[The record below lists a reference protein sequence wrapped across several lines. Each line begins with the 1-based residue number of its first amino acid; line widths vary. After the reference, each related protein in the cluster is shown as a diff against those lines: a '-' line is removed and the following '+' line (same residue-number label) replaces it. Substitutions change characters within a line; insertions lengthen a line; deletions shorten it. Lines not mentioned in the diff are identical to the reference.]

1 MCFLFSSLFTSYNTQ
16 QKYQKKNLAN
26 TSGSVSLVLI
36 LLIVPDCF
44 VSTSDPSLN
53 GNLHYPN
60 DLVGPLNEDVT
71 DKICQ
76 YRADYNN
83 RPSNSISFMSAMTN
97 TSGSLHSEFVILLFL
112 QTHRETDRFFVD
124 SGVHL

>member
-1 MCFLFSSLFTSYNTQ
+1 
-16 QKYQKKNLAN
+16 
-26 TSGSVSLVLI
+26 VSLVLI
-36 LLIVPDCF
+36 LLIVPDRF

-53 GNLHYPN
+53 GNLNYPN
-60 DLVGPLNEDVT
+60 DLDGPLNEDVT

-112 QTHRETDRFFVD
+112 QTHRETDLFFAT
-124 SGVHL
+124 SGVQLVQLTPQI